1 MEQFRTELLYF
12 SEQNDAR
19 LNSASEMTLASIR
32 VATSAAV
39 WLPLDCAS
47 EQGLPQITG
56 LNRWISDRAFLA
68 QCCVPQC
75 DAEAVPDPVGHLDAV
90 MGTRSLQR
98 FQVDLTCHGF
108 NCNTLT
114 CTIKHA

>member
-12 SEQNDAR
+12 SERNDAR
-19 LNSASEMTLASIR
+19 LNSAPKMTLASIR

-68 QCCVPQC
+68 QCCVPQR

-90 MGTRSLQR
+90 TGARSLQR
-98 FQVDLTCHGF
+98 FQVDLTRHRF
-108 NCNTLT
+108 NCNTLM
-114 CTIKHA
+114 CTIKRT